1 MKTATSPLDIVTAS
15 RFDGI
20 TSRELGK
27 ETKTHHGSA
36 SAALS
41 NLHKSGTIVRLSL
54 KRNGQSVYV
63 LPKYAKNRA
72 TVSRRSSL
80 DSVIAFLLENDF
92 AEAAQFLNE
101 EYPR

>member
-1 MKTATSPLDIVTAS
+1 MNTATSPLEIVTAS
-15 RFDGI
+15 RVDGV

-27 ETKTHHGSA
+27 ATKTHHGSA

-63 LPKYAKNRA
+63 LPKYAKNRP

-80 DSVIAFLLENDF
+80 DSVIALLLDNGF
-92 AEAAQFLNE
+92 NEAAQFLNE